1 MYHSFLLLLLF
12 YFIFTLQY
20 CTGFAIHQHGSAI
33 AILMSPPLWKFF
45 NSGFLCS
52 WSCPCRSGHKV
63 PLSPWQDK
71 VLSVLPL
78 LISIQMGNCY
88 TFQVQSLENSL
99 VSQSCLTL
107 CDPMGCNLPGSS
119 VHGGSPGKN
128 AGVGCHLLLREIF
141 PTEGLTQV
149 SCIAG
154 RFLIL
159 WVTRNAQSNIM
170 WFSIS
175 SLN

>member
-1 MYHSFLLLLLF
+1 MFFLLA
-12 YFIFTLQY
+12 YFTLYNRLQGNY
-20 CTGFAIHQHGSAI
+20 STVMASAIHQHGSAI

-99 VSQSCLTL
+99 VPQSCLTL
-107 CDPMGCNLPGSS
+107 CDPMGCDPPGSS
-119 VHGGSPGKN
+119 VHRGSPGKN
-128 AGVGCHLLLREIF
+128 AGVGCHFLLWEIF

-149 SCIAG
+149 SCVAG
-154 RFLIL
+154 RFFIL
-159 WVTRNAQSNIM
+159 WVTRNAHQ
-170 WFSIS
+170 
-175 SLN
+175 